1 MISFSR
7 NVSFYLP
14 GIRRFQNIQTSNIC
28 HWENQARNNSSKTS
42 DRTETYKRTNVVCHV
57 RHVIYFNELLL
68 TFRDRWPSLF
78 IEAVRWKGRGGEG
91 MFTGIFFTCHFEN
104 SLFLSLLLFSLLANG
119 NLAITSI
126 TWAVE
131 IKFFIFLA
139 SQDSW
144 ASKKANFH
152 LPDVAIARRLSPNPS
167 RPHMILSDII
177 WFILGGERKIHCKRR
192 SVFHVINAKQR
203 GDLGEQ
209 AWSRSGVRSSQ
220 VHIPECNVGIPII
233 RPRKQ

>member
-42 DRTETYKRTNVVCHV
+42 DRTETYKRTNVVYHV

-91 MFTGIFFTCHFEN
+91 KVCSQAYFSPVFVTSVVLLVSKWKLGNDFHNLSCRNKIFHFFGKPGLLGKQKKRIFTY
-104 SLFLSLLLFSLLANG
+104 LM
-119 NLAITSI
+119 
-126 TWAVE
+126 
-131 IKFFIFLA
+131 
-139 SQDSW
+139 
-144 ASKKANFH
+144 
-152 LPDVAIARRLSPNPS
+152 SP
-167 RPHMILSDII
+167 
-177 WFILGGERKIHCKRR
+177 
-192 SVFHVINAKQR
+192 
-203 GDLGEQ
+203 
-209 AWSRSGVRSSQ
+209 
-220 VHIPECNVGIPII
+220 
-233 RPRKQ
+233 